1 MTKTA
6 KDTQWADLAS
16 RVKAKQDALV
26 SGTNIKTINN
36 TSLLG
41 SGDITVG
48 GDAAVVI
55 TVDSTKT
62 GNTGTWSG
70 DLLEAIQ
77 SNALVVIEDGSSLT
91 DFLQIVTAIE
101 YDSAA
106 DIAVAHTVMYRTV
119 SCYTFS
125 SVTNG
130 SGPCN
135 IGKITVPSLSSSTS
149 STSTTTAATSSA
161 VKSAYDLA
169 NTANTTASSKASIAL
184 STTDI
189 GEGATLAANTLYGV
203 YE

>member
-26 SGTNIKTINN
+26 SGMNIKTINN

-41 SGDITVG
+41 SGDIAVG
-48 GDAAVVI
+48 GDTAVVI
-55 TVDSTKT
+55 TLSKDGAS
-62 GNTGTWSG
+62 WSG
-70 DLLEAIQ
+70 QLLKAIQ
-77 SNALVVIEDGSSLT
+77 NNIPVT
-91 DFLQIVTAIE
+91 IVSVSGTGDYYEQATSIE
-101 YDSAA
+101 YEPVLDTAMVSVSSYSQ
-106 DIAVAHTVMYRTV
+106 VAR
-119 SCYTFS
+119 YTLS
-125 SVTNG
+125 GVTNG
-130 SGPCN
+130 SGNCTS
-135 IGKITVPSLSSSTS
+135 IVKTLPSLSSSTS

-169 NTANTTASSKASIAL
+169 NTANTTASSKASITL

-189 GEGATLAANTLYGV
+189 GEGATLTANTLYGV